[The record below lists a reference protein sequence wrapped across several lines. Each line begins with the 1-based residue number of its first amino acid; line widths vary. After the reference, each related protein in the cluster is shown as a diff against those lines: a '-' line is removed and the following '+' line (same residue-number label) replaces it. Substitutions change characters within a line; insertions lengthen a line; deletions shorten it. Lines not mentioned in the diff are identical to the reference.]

1 MKNIAIKK
9 IEVTLFEITVP
20 DIAAD
25 PSGFGVW
32 YRTGT
37 TLPNHAKRHQT
48 RW

>member
-1 MKNIAIKK
+1 MKNIAIKT

-32 YRTGT
+32 YRRGAGT
-37 TLPNHAKRHQT
+37 PQQRFAI
-48 RW
+48 